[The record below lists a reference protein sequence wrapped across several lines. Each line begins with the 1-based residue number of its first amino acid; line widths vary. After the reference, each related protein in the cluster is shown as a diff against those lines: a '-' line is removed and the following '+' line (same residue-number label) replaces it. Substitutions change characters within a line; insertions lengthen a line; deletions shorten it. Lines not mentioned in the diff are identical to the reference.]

1 MRYLAVDYGRK
12 RTGLAVCD
20 EGETMASPLA
30 VVEGTA
36 GLIERIKQTL
46 TREKVDA
53 IVIGLPLNMDG
64 TEGPQAAE
72 VRTFGRLLQKKLC
85 ISVEFFDER
94 LSSFDAEDKLGAMEL
109 TRGKKKKRL
118 DAIAAAAFLQAFL
131 DSRKKTDSG
140 G

>member
-1 MRYLAVDYGRK
+1 MDYGRK

-30 VVEGTA
+30 VVEGTT
-36 GLIERIKQTL
+36 GLIERIKQTIA
-46 TREKVDA
+46 REKVGA
-53 IVIGLPLNMDG
+53 IVLGLPLNMDG

-72 VRTFGRLLQKKLC
+72 VRTFGGLLHQRLGVA
-85 ISVEFFDER
+85 VEFFDER
-94 LSSFDAEDKLGAMEL
+94 LSSFDAEGKLGEMDL

-131 DSRKKTDSG
+131 DSRRKADSG